1 MRRTL
6 LSTLLFVAFAPAA
19 FAQVRVG
26 TTPRA
31 AVAAY
36 SAADPDRA
44 MLGVSTSSDGKRDT
58 LGLLVS
64 SVTEG
69 SPAEKAGIE
78 EGNRIGS
85 VNGISLKLSRADA
98 GESDMGGVM
107 TNRLVR
113 EMRKLKPGDEATL
126 EVWANGRYKTVKVK
140 TVSAEDLMPT
150 RPARVNDDER
160 AALGVSVSSTG
171 NRRDT
176 LGVFVSSVTE
186 DGPAEK
192 AGITEGDR
200 IASINGVDLRASK
213 EDVGEGWV
221 SSGKVGRLQREIGK
235 LKPGQSTDLVVVS
248 GGRSRTVKVTAA
260 RARDLKDSGG
270 FSFRVGDGMGMMN
283 LDGVLRES
291 LRNIGPQ
298 IRMEMNH
305 ELPRAMEKM
314 QLELDRELP
323 RAMNEMHRK
332 IDLIGLESSRA
343 ATRLRI
349 AAPQL
354 RAKLMRGVTI

>member
-1 MRRTL
+1 MRRTVQFML
-6 LSTLLFVAFAPAA
+6 LLVVAAPAV
-19 FAQVRVG
+19 FGQVRVG

-31 AVAAY
+31 AVVAAA
-36 SAADPDRA
+36 SVDPDRA

-58 LGLLVS
+58 LGLLVT

-85 VNGISLKLSRADA
+85 INGVSLKLSRADA
-98 GESDMGGVM
+98 GESDMSGVM

-113 EMRKLKPGDEATL
+113 EMRKLKPGEDASL
-126 EVWANGRYKTVKVK
+126 EVWTSGRYKTVKVK
-140 TVSAEDLMPT
+140 TVSAEGLMPA
-150 RPARVNDDER
+150 RPARMNDEDR
-160 AALGVSVSSTG
+160 AALGVSISSGGTK
-171 NRRDT
+171 RDT
-176 LGVFVSSVTE
+176 LGVFVSGVTE

-200 IASINGVDLRASK
+200 IASINGVDLRASR
-213 EDVGEGWV
+213 EDVGDGWM
-221 SSGKVGRLQREIGK
+221 SSSKVQRLQREIGK
-235 LKPGQSTDLVVVS
+235 LKPGQSADLVVVS

-260 RARDLKDSGG
+260 RARDLRDSGG
-270 FSFRVGDGMGMMN
+270 FSFQVGDGMGLMN
-283 LDGVLRES
+283 LDGVVRES

-305 ELPRAMEKM
+305 EMPRAMEM
-314 QLELDRELP
+314 MRLELDRELP
-323 RAMNEMHRK
+323 RAMDEMRRK

-343 ATRLRI
+343 ATRLRVV
-349 AAPQL
+349 APQL
-354 RAKLMRGVTI
+354 RARVLRGVTI